1 MMRVIFLTLDKL
13 MKTTYDKNWSRRLG
27 TRYLKMK
34 PFCDFA
40 YEWIKMN
47 R

>member
-1 MMRVIFLTLDKL
+1 MTKIGQGDQAE
-13 MKTTYDKNWSRRLG
+13 